1 MTPGARVAAAIEIL
15 DQVTDGMATE
25 QVLTRWARGHRF
37 AGSKDRA
44 AIRDHVFDV
53 LRCWRSAAHIGGAQT
68 GRGLMIGILRQQGV
82 DPETL
87 FTGAG
92 HAPAVLLEHEKAA
105 PDADMPRAMKLNLP
119 DWLISEFDASLRD
132 QAENVA
138 LALQERAPVT
148 LRVNATKTNIS
159 DASLMLEQSGVTV
172 AANPLSPTA
181 LSVLDGSR
189 RVRNAPAYQ
198 EGFVELQDASSQAV
212 VDALPCAAR
221 VLDYC
226 AGGGG
231 KALAL
236 AARDEVRVFAH
247 DIDPARMSDLPSRAE
262 RAGAQIT
269 QITPQQ
275 LAAETPFDLVL
286 VDAPC
291 SGSGSWRRAPEAKW
305 RLTPERLKE
314 LTAIQDDILDT
325 TAPMTDVG
333 GILAYATCSIL
344 HVENEARV
352 QAFLDRHP
360 GWTCIFQKS
369 FAVSADGDGFF
380 TAHLTQAV

>member
-15 DQVTDGMATE
+15 DQVTDGMAAE

-53 LRCWRSAAHIGGAQT
+53 LRCWRSAAHLGGAQT
-68 GRGLMIGILRQQGV
+68 GRGLMIGMLRQQGV

-87 FTGAG
+87 FTGEG
-92 HAPAVLLEHEKAA
+92 HAPPVLLEHEKAA
-105 PDADMPRAMKLNLP
+105 PDADMARAIKLNLP
-119 DWLISEFDASLRD
+119 DWLIREFDTSLGD
-132 QAENVA
+132 DAEKTA
-138 LALQERAPVT
+138 LALQGRAPVT
-148 LRVNATKTNIS
+148 MRVNTAKTTS
-159 DASLMLEQSGVTV
+159 SEALLMLDQSGVTV
-172 AANPLSPTA
+172 VENPLGPTA
-181 LSVLDGSR
+181 LTVLDGSR
-189 RVRNAPAYQ
+189 RVRSAPAYQ

-212 VDALPCAAR
+212 VDALPRAAR

-236 AARDEVRVFAH
+236 AARDETCVFAH
-247 DIDPARMSDLPSRAE
+247 DIDPARMSDLPSRAA

-269 QITPQQ
+269 QIATQQ
-275 LAAETPFDLVL
+275 IATEAPFDLVL

-325 TAPMTDVG
+325 TAPMIGVG
-333 GILAYATCSIL
+333 GTLAYATCSVL

-360 GWTCIFQKS
+360 GWTCIFQKT

-380 TAHLTQAV
+380 TAHLTHVV